1 MEIFKKFVF
10 DSAHSLPNVPP
21 NHKCKR
27 IHGHTYRLT
36 LYFEGP
42 LDPYFGWIL
51 DFNDIKHAVNPVID
65 QLDHQYLNE
74 IPGLENPT
82 CEIIAQ
88 WIWNKVKPIVPQLS
102 RLELN
107 ETPTSGAVYSGK

>member
-21 NHKCKR
+21 EHKCKR

-36 LYFEGP
+36 LYFDGQ
-42 LDPYFGWIL
+42 LDPHLGWIL
-51 DFNDIKHAVNPVID
+51 DFNDIKHAVNPVIEE
-65 QLDHQYLNE
+65 LDHQYLNE

-88 WIWNKVKPIVPQLS
+88 WIWNRVKPIVPQLS